1 MICSRHVSLCEST
14 VVREGAS
21 SLTHR
26 NPFLFSPTGCCRET
40 AHWLYS
46 GGAGVKGTSLS
57 QVSLHSTHILFVIIL
72 MIVPLIQLTIGLLT
86 YCAGSDGLTSCAVCT
101 GHSYSSCCKL
111 HTVNYS
117 VVWGQVRCGRSLLSL
132 CWSKHCHAYIC
143 CTVAQHWTKHC
154 WTGLLHCVF
163 IWWIYCSHTTI
174 SIRISQETRNT
185 SSLRLSIPDWVW
197 LGSFLKV

>member
-1 MICSRHVSLCEST
+1 MKSPYLILRQTCQECRTLRDSPEAPHFTEMKVDRVAKTVRCPRIMTAIQLSRSECDLFQNMHVSLCEST

-26 NPFLFSPTGCCRET
+26 NSFLFSPTGCCRET

-46 GGAGVKGTSLS
+46 GGAGVKGTNLS
-57 QVSLHSTHILFVIIL
+57 QVRLHSTHSLFVIIL

-117 VVWGQVRCGRSLLSL
+117 VV
-132 CWSKHCHAYIC
+132 
-143 CTVAQHWTKHC
+143 
-154 WTGLLHCVF
+154 
-163 IWWIYCSHTTI
+163 
-174 SIRISQETRNT
+174 
-185 SSLRLSIPDWVW
+185 
-197 LGSFLKV
+197 